1 MPVPRG
7 LAYASGY
14 YEHNGSA
21 REVLQVGD
29 VPTPRPGPG
38 DVRVKLVTSGVNP
51 SDVKSRQGSTRK
63 IAFPRVIP
71 HSDGAGVI
79 EDVGDGAEVPHRRA
93 GVGYGTASGNV
104 HSACGG
110 AEFIVLPA
118 AQAVTLPGNVT
129 FDAGACLGIPA
140 MTAIHAVVLANVA
153 KDTTLLVSGGA
164 GAVSQYV
171 IQFAKTKGA
180 KVITTVSSPE
190 KAKAAREAGA
200 DHTVD
205 YKRENVGERVMEIT
219 ASHGVD
225 TAIEMDLTTN
235 ANLIPKV
242 LRAKGS
248 VIVYGTDRKRCCRLP
263 FAWSILSVCNSSWSM
278 NLTRTERERAIAAI
292 NDALKTGTLLNRV
305 AQPAFSLTD
314 IAAAHEAVERGTIG
328 NVVMTLR
335 QRHGHDI
342 TSLRLV
348 FGCTPAALRAVLD
361 SLCHLS
367 AEACRGGRHTT
378 KGRNP
383 GAHARSGHL
392 HGLRFLHWNFHR

>member
-1 MPVPRG
+1 MR
-7 LAYASGY
+7 AAY
-14 YEHNGSA
+14 YERNGSA

-29 VPTPRPGPG
+29 VPTPHPGPG

-79 EDVGDGAEVPHRRA
+79 DDVGDGVPKARIGERVWVWNGQWKRA
-93 GVGYGTASGNV
+93 FGTA
-104 HSACGG
+104 

-118 AQAVTLPGNVT
+118 AQAVTLPGDVT

-200 DHTVD
+200 DHTID

-219 ASHGVD
+219 ARHGVD

-248 VIVYGTDRKRCCRLP
+248 VIVYGTGPEAVLPAAFCLVNSIRLQ
-263 FAWSILSVCNSSWSM
+263 FFLVYELDA
-278 NLTRTERERAIAAI
+278 TERERAIAAI

-328 NVVMTLR
+328 NVVMT
-335 QRHGHDI
+335 
-342 TSLRLV
+342 
-348 FGCTPAALRAVLD
+348 F
-361 SLCHLS
+361 
-367 AEACRGGRHTT
+367 
-378 KGRNP
+378 
-383 GAHARSGHL
+383 
-392 HGLRFLHWNFHR
+392 